1 MRRRAEAVPRGIY
14 LGTPV
19 YVAKAEGAVLEDVD
33 GNRYLDLA
41 GGIGCLNVGHA
52 HQITPGDFVGVI
64 AGVTHLPK
72 EVIGRIEIL
81 DRETLVDVSD
91 ECANVV
97 LKKLNG
103 IKFKG
108 RRLSVDVAR

>member
-1 MRRRAEAVPRGIY
+1 MVRLAFN
-14 LGTPV
+14 LGN
-19 YVAKAEGAVLEDVD
+19 K
-33 GNRYLDLA
+33 
-41 GGIGCLNVGHA
+41 

-64 AGVTHLPK
+64 AGVTRLSK
-72 EVIGRIEIL
+72 EVVGRIDIM
-81 DRETLVDVSD
+81 DDQTLVDVSD

-108 RRLSVDVAR
+108 RKLAVTIAR